1 MSNSL
6 KEIRKKISSV
16 NNTKKTTRAMKLV
29 STSKLKKAEEM
40 ASRARLFSDKLNEV
54 FYDMMFRVKKIGLTN
69 IDSKFFQNTEE
80 HELRVVDIIFITAT
94 QRTILDFF
102 IDCFSRNF

>member
-1 MSNSL
+1 MANGL

-40 ASRARLFSDKLNEV
+40 ARRARAFADKLNEV
-54 FYDMMFRVKKIGLTN
+54 FYDMMLRIKRSGLTN
-69 IDSKFFQNTEE
+69 IDSKFLQQVQEN
-80 HELRVVDIIFITAT
+80 LMM
-94 QRTILDFF
+94 
-102 IDCFSRNF
+102 